1 MENTTNTLTSSEET
15 ALFLSTGFLFRTHGV
30 ESLARIHGM
39 DQNIVNTWYT
49 ELTRILKPVS
59 YGLISTTCNLILVVQ
74 KICLQA
80 ERSQDGKVCLD
91 YQTTVHLSKLM
102 KELVNGGG
110 QHLVTQILDSLNW
123 AWYQDLSDQ
132 SQQTD

>member
-1 MENTTNTLTSSEET
+1 
-15 ALFLSTGFLFRTHGV
+15 
-30 ESLARIHGM
+30 M
-39 DQNIVNTWYT
+39 DQNIVNTWYV

-59 YGLISTTCNLILVVQ
+59 YGLISTTCNIILVVQ

-102 KELVNGGG
+102 KELVNGGA

-123 AWYQDLSDQ
+123 ALYQDLSDQ
-132 SQQTD
+132 SQQTE